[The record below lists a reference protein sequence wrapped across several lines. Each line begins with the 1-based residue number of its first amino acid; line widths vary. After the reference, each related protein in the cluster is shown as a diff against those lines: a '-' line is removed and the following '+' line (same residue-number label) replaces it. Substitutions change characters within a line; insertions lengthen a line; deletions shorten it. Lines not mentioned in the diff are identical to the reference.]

1 MVLVLP
7 ALAGDISCHALITK
21 RLTKKVLSPVAYD
34 LRGVAAAPAP
44 AGIQAV
50 SEFDQME

>member
-1 MVLVLP
+1 LVLVLP
-7 ALAGDISCHALITK
+7 ALAGDISGHARISK

-44 AGIQAV
+44 VASNQ
-50 SEFDQME
+50 